1 MPRVDPVV
9 TTRWHPDH
17 VQVSVLLCAIGLLV
31 AVAIVSLSEPP
42 RPAHSTVAAT
52 SAPPSPSASPTLA
65 PLVRVTS
72 PGFFSW
78 ALLDRRTREVVGSP
92 NLAEPSD
99 TMSMVKVWLAADYL
113 THTDPDPDAKTRALL
128 RRMIVDSDN
137 AAATKVFGLNGG
149 IVTIERMVSVCGL
162 VDSAPNYR
170 ENRWSPTIVSARDT
184 VRLGEC
190 IAEGTAAGPRWT
202 EWLLAQMREVRGEGD
217 FGVRLALPKADRAA
231 VAIKNGWFMR
241 PEDDLWHV
249 ACLAIGPT
257 WVVSVLLRYPERL
270 GLGHGKKV
278 CQEVGSDLLA
288 AQALG

>member
-1 MPRVDPVV
+1 M
-9 TTRWHPDH
+9 
-17 VQVSVLLCAIGLLV
+17 AV
-31 AVAIVSLSEPP
+31 AVVSFQETPQ
-42 RPAHSTVAAT
+42 PAHSTVHAA
-52 SAPPSPSASPTLA
+52 SAPPSPSASAPVA
-65 PLVRVTS
+65 PLVRVES

-78 ALLDRRTREVVGSP
+78 ALLNRRTREVVGSA
-92 NLAEPSD
+92 NLAEHSD

-113 THTDPDPDAKTRALL
+113 TQTNPDPDAKAQAML

-162 VDSAPNYR
+162 ADSAPNYQ

-190 IAEGTAAGPRWT
+190 LAEGTAAGPRWT
-202 EWLLAQMREVRGEGD
+202 DWLLTQMRQVRGDGD
-217 FGVRLALPKADRAA
+217 FGVRLALPEANRAA

-241 PEDDLWHV
+241 PEDGQWHV
-249 ACLAIGPT
+249 ACLAIGPA
-257 WVVSVLLRYPERL
+257 WVVSVLLRYPKRL
-270 GLGHGKKV
+270 GLGHGKQV

-288 AQALG
+288 ERALG